1 MLKAVA
7 EAYGFSMDKPWSK
20 LTRRSARFSSTGPV
34 RGVSHVQYR
43 NRYGTLRS
51 YDTQFEG
58 VVPWLQRRHSEADS
72 EWVREQVE
80 GYMREVPCPTCG
92 GTRLR
97 PESLAV
103 KVGDRSIAELC
114 GAVDP
119 GRSPAARQSSSSPPR
134 EEMIA
139 SACP

>member
-1 MLKAVA
+1 
-7 EAYGFSMDKPWSK
+7 MDKPWSK
-20 LTRRSARFSSTGPV
+20 LSKAQRKVLLFGAGTRRI
-34 RGVSHVQYR
+34 HVQYR

-51 YDTQFEG
+51 YDTHYEG
-58 VVPWLQRRHSEADS
+58 VVPWLQRRHAEADS

-103 KVGDRSIAELC
+103 KVGGRSIAELS
-114 GAVDP
+114 ALSIRA
-119 GRSPAARQSSSSPPR
+119 RSRSCSARSS
-134 EEMIA
+134 
-139 SACP
+139 